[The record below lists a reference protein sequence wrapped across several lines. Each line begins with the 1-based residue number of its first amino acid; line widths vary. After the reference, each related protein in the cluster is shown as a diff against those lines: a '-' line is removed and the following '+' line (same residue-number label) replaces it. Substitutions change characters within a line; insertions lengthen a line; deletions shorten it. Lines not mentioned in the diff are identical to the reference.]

1 MKHLRFTLIFVA
13 ALMLPT
19 MLFAGKRVKVGAEQ
33 TSEYYPLLEGK
44 RVAVMS
50 NHTGVVGNRHIV
62 DIMHD
67 KGIKITGI
75 FAPEHGFRGS
85 ADAGEH
91 VSSSVDERTGI
102 PIRSLYDGKKARPS
116 DEDMA
121 SFDVLIIDIQDV
133 GLRFY
138 TYYVTMLRLMEACA
152 EEGKHMIVLD
162 RPNPNG
168 FYVRIARRCD
178 ALSVYFFVRTLIY

>member
-33 TSEYYPLLEGK
+33 TDEYYPLIKGK

-50 NHTGVVGNRHIV
+50 NHTGVVGDRHIV

-67 KGIKITGI
+67 KGFTITGI

-85 ADAGEH
+85 ADAG
-91 VSSSVDERTGI
+91 
-102 PIRSLYDGKKARPS
+102 
-116 DEDMA
+116 
-121 SFDVLIIDIQDV
+121 
-133 GLRFY
+133 
-138 TYYVTMLRLMEACA
+138 
-152 EEGKHMIVLD
+152 
-162 RPNPNG
+162 
-168 FYVRIARRCD
+168 
-178 ALSVYFFVRTLIY
+178 